1 MYLFVV
7 VFCIIFF
14 FFKQKTAYEMRISD
28 WSSDVCSSDLDW
40 IKAEIE
46 QRMGEAFELARPF
59 HFESNGDRY
68 GWTETADGRHHLTL
82 FIENGRLLGKLMDG
96 LRDVARIHR
105 GTFRLTP
112 NQNLIIAGV
121 KSEDRPAIEAV
132 LQEYGIGEKSV
143 SMVRRNSMACV
154 ALPTCAL
161 AMAESER
168 YLPDLKIGRA
178 HE

>member
-1 MYLFVV
+1 
-7 VFCIIFF
+7 
-14 FFKQKTAYEMRISD
+14 
-28 WSSDVCSSDLDW
+28 
-40 IKAEIE
+40 
-46 QRMGEAFELARPF
+46 
-59 HFESNGDRY
+59 
-68 GWTETADGRHHLTL
+68 
-82 FIENGRLLGKLMDG
+82 MDG

-168 YLPDLKIGRA
+168 YLPDLMTKIEALLVGHGLAPEIGRGWWRDSVCT
-178 HE
+178 EV

>member
-1 MYLFVV
+1 M
-7 VFCIIFF
+7 CISFF

-28 WSSDVCSSDLDW
+28 WSSDVCSSDL
-40 IKAEIE
+40 
-46 QRMGEAFELARPF
+46 
-59 HFESNGDRY
+59 
-68 GWTETADGRHHLTL
+68 
-82 FIENGRLLGKLMDG
+82 GRLVGKLMDG

-121 KSEDRPAIEAV
+121 NSEDRPAIEAV

-168 YLPDLKIGRA
+168 YLPDLMTKIEALLERSEE
-178 HE
+178 HTRLNSSH

>member
-1 MYLFVV
+1 
-7 VFCIIFF
+7 
-14 FFKQKTAYEMRISD
+14 
-28 WSSDVCSSDLDW
+28 
-40 IKAEIE
+40 
-46 QRMGEAFELARPF
+46 
-59 HFESNGDRY
+59 
-68 GWTETADGRHHLTL
+68 
-82 FIENGRLLGKLMDG
+82 MDG

-121 KSEDRPAIEAV
+121 NSEDRPAIEAV

-168 YLPDLKIGRA
+168 YLPDLMTKIEALLEGHGLAQEPITVRMTGCPNGCA
-178 HE
+178 RPYIRSEEHTSELQSLMRISYAVLCLRKKKNYKQ